1 MSANLL
7 QIKKTS
13 VYLRCITELVHSKKN
28 YDMKTRIITIPVLAA
43 MFIMVSCGPKAS
55 KFTVADE
62 QPDGGNYTEKTVPV
76 VTKVAPDGQVTLRFY
91 DALPDV
97 AYISAADFQSIV
109 LPGSVMTVTH
119 TGIGEYTLANGDAKA
134 VVNVNNDIFV
144 SDSFEA
150 FTNQMGLLQPGMA
163 NVYYDG
169 MPFVRFKDV
178 TYTPSEATV
187 TLDFAKYGIDIHAD
201 GKGTVYFPFATLAD
215 MYTDLFYHHAGFN
228 GEKVV
233 ANTSVNEVSLAEID
247 PDYYEPLLAKRTRSE
262 SLANFNYKELCFAMD
277 NFYGYPGRVQYN
289 DALKA
294 KGLDRTLEEDIACGP
309 AIKKLILST
318 SLADYL
324 FGMTGLTAV
333 YFDGHT
339 VTELTSNAL
348 GDKADQYN
356 DLFAEYQKAAASN
369 QEIAMMLMGAIAPMM
384 GMAQVGASVSQLRP
398 KSYGEGVTYYKKGNT
413 AVCVFDSFN
422 SRNQEA
428 WDAYYNGTGPM
439 PTVENTK
446 NDDMVIF
453 LDALKKADAD
463 PEVKNFIIDITA
475 NGGGSADIVM
485 AMTSLIM
492 DKSYISQDN
501 TLTGQRSLVNY
512 EVDRNF
518 DRVFDEK
525 DKDVHYDLN
534 FAVLTSGM
542 SFSCGNLF
550 PSMLKDAGIPVM
562 GETSGG
568 GSCAIQAMCT
578 ADGFCFQIS
587 SFRAR
592 LNTLDGQNVDSGV
605 IPTIPIST
613 DNKAEGS
620 EEAAPSKDYS
630 KYFNIDYLSSLLEKK

>member
-1 MSANLL
+1 MKS
-7 QIKKTS
+7 KF
-13 VYLRCITELVHSKKN
+13 YL
-28 YDMKTRIITIPVLAA
+28 IPAIATLFVLA
-43 MFIMVSCGPKAS
+43 SCSPKTYS
-55 KFTVADE
+55 TKNLIADE
-62 QPDGGNYTEKTVPV
+62 QPDGGAYTEKTVPV
-76 VTKVAPDGQVTLRFY
+76 VTKVAPDGEVTLRFY

-119 TGIGEYTLANGDAKA
+119 TGVGEYTLANGDAKA
-134 VVNVNNDIFV
+134 VVNVNNDVFV

-178 TYTPSEATV
+178 TYTPAVATV

-201 GKGTVYFPFATLAD
+201 GKGAVYFPFATLAD

-247 PDYYEPLLAKRTRSE
+247 PDYFEPLLRNRTRSA
-262 SLANFNYKELCFAMD
+262 SLSEFNYKELCFAMD
-277 NFYGYPGRVQYN
+277 HFYGYPGRVQYN
-289 DALKA
+289 EALKT
-294 KGLDRTLEEDIACGP
+294 KGLDRTLEEDIPCGP
-309 AIKKLILST
+309 DIKKLILST

-324 FGMTGLTAV
+324 LGMTGLTGV

-339 VTELTSNAL
+339 AMEIASNAI
-348 GDKADQYN
+348 GDKSDQYSE
-356 DLFAEYQKAAASN
+356 LFSEYQRGAAAH
-369 QEIAMMLMGAIAPMM
+369 QDVTMMLMGAIAPMM
-384 GMAQVGASVSQLRP
+384 SMAQVRAAVADLRP
-398 KSYGEGVTYYKKGNT
+398 KAYGEGVTYVKKGNT
-413 AVCVFDSFN
+413 AVCVFNSFN

-428 WDAYYNGTGPM
+428 WDAYYKGTGPM

-453 LDALKKADAD
+453 LEALRKADAD

-501 TLTGQRSLVNY
+501 TLTGQRSIVNY

-550 PSMLKDAGIPVM
+550 PSMLKDCGIPVM

-592 LNTLDGQNVDSGV
+592 LNTLDGQNIDSGIV
-605 IPTIPIST
+605 PTIPIAT
-613 DNKAEGS
+613 EGDYQVEVNE
-620 EEAAPSKDYS
+620 EEAIPAKNYS
-630 KYFNIDYLSSLLEKK
+630 KYFDIDYLSSLLGKN